1 LTSIG
6 HIGWHHNG
14 HKANPV
20 SHLTGTWAGMPNA
33 VFWVCIR
40 MATAMFKI
48 THKTAHEFSLAEI
61 LLMAA
66 MNQVEA
72 KRKIVENERGR
83 CAKDQSG
90 A

>member
-1 LTSIG
+1 
-6 HIGWHHNG
+6 
-14 HKANPV
+14 
-20 SHLTGTWAGMPNA
+20 MPYA
-33 VFWVCIR
+33 ASWVYVR
-40 MATAMFKI
+40 MAKAMFKI
-48 THKTAHEFSLAEI
+48 THKTVHEFSLAEI

-72 KRKIVENERGR
+72 KRKIAGNERGR